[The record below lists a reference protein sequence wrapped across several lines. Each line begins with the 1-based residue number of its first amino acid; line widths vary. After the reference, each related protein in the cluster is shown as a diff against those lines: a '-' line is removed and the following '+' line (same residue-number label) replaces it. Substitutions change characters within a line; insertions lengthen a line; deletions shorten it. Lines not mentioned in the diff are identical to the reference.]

1 LATSAKPV
9 APWPLAAGT
18 ILLIVSA
25 ACASSQAG
33 SSSRFLKKADGFIDL
48 GGPEISQGAA
58 VIPAAEWERAKRE
71 ALAARAA
78 APKKGLPSVEDTD
91 PALRTALASLK
102 ASESVGGHLAVAEHY
117 NRLRVRD
124 MSYEHFSRALALDPK
139 SPAALDGR
147 ARLLRDVGLMG
158 MALGD
163 AHRALFLAPNS
174 AVARNTLG
182 TILEK
187 LGQCREASAAYREAA
202 RLSDR
207 AEWAEQ
213 NVTRLSASCPG

>member
-1 LATSAKPV
+1 LTCSAVPKSS
-9 APWPLAAGT
+9 LAAGVA
-18 ILLIVSA
+18 LIVLTV
-25 ACASSQAG
+25 ACASSQSG
-33 SSSRFLKKADGFIDL
+33 SSSRFVKKADGFIEL
-48 GGPEISQGAA
+48 GSLRSGEGAA
-58 VIPAAEWERAKRE
+58 ATPAAEWERAKRH

-78 APKKGLPSVEDTD
+78 APKPGLPSVEDTD
-91 PALRTALASLK
+91 PALRTALAMLK
-102 ASESVGGHLAVAEHY
+102 ASESAGGHLAVAEHY

-124 MSYEHFSRALALDPK
+124 MAYDHFSKALAIEPK
-139 SPAALDGR
+139 SVPALDGR
-147 ARLLRDVGLMG
+147 ARLLRVVGLMN

-163 AHRALFLAPNS
+163 VHRALFIEPRS
-174 AVARNTLG
+174 AAVKNTLG

-202 RLSDR
+202 RLSGG